1 MNVAVNSNMCTG
13 CGMCAAICPAS
24 AIQMQPNSHGF
35 LHPIVDTAKC
45 TDCSLCTQKCP
56 IYMPQHVSAHTDIL
70 TGYAKDET
78 LLPGSSSGAIFPV
91 LAAEIIRRGGIV
103 FGASFDD
110 NFDVIHT
117 VAETLP
123 ELSALCSSKY
133 VQSRIPTG
141 CYLQVKKLLA
151 DGRWVYFSGMPCQ
164 VAALKNYLGKEYATL
179 ITQDTA
185 CHSVPSPMVWKDYVA
200 ALEKQHSGKLTSFS
214 FRNKVN
220 GWEGYYIRA
229 KFDNSKEFRQPAA
242 ENPYQRG
249 FIKGL
254 YSRSSCFSCRFKGI
268 ERCSDITLADY
279 WGVKGIQPEAYNPQG
294 TSLILLHS
302 DKGRA
307 LLESCK
313 DKLQITTAAD
323 GAFTFNP
330 AVLTPIPKPARYDE
344 FWTGYGEKPFDNLV
358 SACCE
363 PTKEELAK
371 ERWNRSLLARAIHRL
386 IRWCSYIKA
395 DL

>member
-1 MNVAVNSNMCTG
+1 MNVAQKTDICIG
-13 CGMCAAICPAS
+13 CGMCTAICPSS
-24 AIQMQPNSHGF
+24 AIQMQADEHGF
-35 LHPIVDTAKC
+35 LYPTVDAAKC
-45 TDCSLCTQKCP
+45 TDCGFCIRKCP
-56 IYMPQHVSAHTDIL
+56 ISALPQVSAHTNVL

-78 LLPGSSSGAIFPV
+78 LLPASSSGAIFPV
-91 LAAEIIRRGGIV
+91 LAAEIIRRSGIV
-103 FGASFDD
+103 FGAAFDD

-117 VAETLP
+117 AAETLS
-123 ELSALCSSKY
+123 ELATLCSSKY
-133 VQSRIPTG
+133 VQSRILTD
-141 CYLQVKKLLA
+141 CYLQVKKALA
-151 DGRWVYFSGMPCQ
+151 DGRWVYFSGVPCQ
-164 VAALKNYLGKEYATL
+164 IAALKNYLGREYETL

-185 CHSVPSPMVWKDYVA
+185 CHSVPSPIVWRDYA
-200 ALEKQHSGKLTSFS
+200 ASLQNQYSGKLTSFS
-214 FRNKVN
+214 FRNKAN
-220 GWEGYYIRA
+220 GWEDYYIRA
-229 KFDNSKEFRQPAA
+229 EFDNSKEFRQPAA

-254 YSRSSCFSCRFKGI
+254 YSRNSCFSCKFKGI

-279 WGVKGIQPEAYNPQG
+279 WGVKGIQPKAYNPQG

-313 DKLQITTAAD
+313 NKLQITTAAD
-323 GAFTFNP
+323 SAFTFNP

-344 FWTGYGEKPFDNLV
+344 FWTGYGKKPFDNLV

-363 PTKEELAK
+363 STKEELAK

-386 IRWCSYIKA
+386 TR
-395 DL
+395 

>member
-1 MNVAVNSNMCTG
+1 MQL
-13 CGMCAAICPAS
+13 CAR
-24 AIQMQPNSHGF
+24 
-35 LHPIVDTAKC
+35 
-45 TDCSLCTQKCP
+45 KCP
-56 IYMPQHVSAHTDIL
+56 VFTPPQVSAHTDVL

-78 LLPGSSSGAIFPV
+78 LLPASSSGAVFPV
-91 LAAEIIRRGGIV
+91 LAAEIIQRGGIV
-103 FGASFDD
+103 FGAAFDK

-117 VAETLP
+117 AAETLS
-123 ELSALCSSKY
+123 ELTALCSSKY
-133 VQSRIPTG
+133 VQSRIPAD
-141 CYLQVKKLLA
+141 CYSQVKKALS

-323 GAFTFNP
+323 SAFTFNP
-330 AVLTPIPKPARYDE
+330 AVLTPISKPARYDE
-344 FWTGYGEKPFDNLV
+344 FWAGYGEKPFDNLV

-386 IRWCSYIKA
+386 IR
-395 DL
+395 